1 MVCFLGLIDC
11 LDGLEGL
18 DDLEG
23 LEILDKLDGLDR
35 LDWTINLSVF
45 RFYLSVL
52 INSRCA

>member
-11 LDGLEGL
+11 LEG
-18 DDLEG
+18 LEG

-45 RFYLSVL
+45 RFYL
-52 INSRCA
+52 

>member
-1 MVCFLGLIDC
+1 MSCFWGLIDC
-11 LDGLEGL
+11 LEGLEGL

-45 RFYLSVL
+45 RFYL
-52 INSRCA
+52 

>member
-1 MVCFLGLIDC
+1 MSCFLGLIDC
-11 LDGLEGL
+11 
-18 DDLEG
+18 LEG

-52 INSRCA
+52 VHSRCA

>member
-1 MVCFLGLIDC
+1 MSCFLGLI
-11 LDGLEGL
+11 

-45 RFYLSVL
+45 RFYL
-52 INSRCA
+52 